1 MKIFDDPSLAV
12 AFALSLGLLVQI
24 IARHVGLPGI
34 VLLLTTGVILGP
46 DLVGIVRPDALGSAL
61 QTLVGFAVAVILF
74 EGGLNLSLSRL
85 REAAQPIRQLIVI
98 GAPVSAVLATGV
110 GYFILGWAIGP
121 SILFGLLA
129 MVTGPTVINPLMKRL
144 KVKTEVAEILEAEGV
159 LIDAIGAIAAA
170 AALEVVVGQANPVTG
185 GLLDLVGGL
194 AFGTLLGIG
203 VGAALAWTLRR
214 RRLIPE
220 GLENVFTLTVVLV
233 AFQIANALFH
243 ESGLAT
249 VTTAGLLLGNI
260 PNSVHRELREFK
272 EQLTVM
278 LLGMLFVLLA
288 ADVRLA
294 DVFALGPKALLG
306 VLAMLFIV
314 RPLSVFAGT
323 FGTPLK
329 KRQRAFM
336 AWIGP
341 RGIVAAAVASYF
353 SSALEKA
360 GDPQGS
366 ELRAFVFVVIA
377 VSVLAAGLTGGW
389 VASWLGQR
397 AEPRGWLIL
406 GAHEVSRQLAT
417 ILKRNQ
423 EPVLLLDSNL
433 DAVRH
438 ARSTGL
444 KVLHGNALDEEI
456 LREAGVSYRRGI
468 VAMTANEEVN
478 LLFSQEA
485 RGEASP
491 ALEMFTVVSSEDVGI
506 TSSMVK
512 ETRAQLYS
520 ASALDIELW
529 DVRLRRGSTR
539 LERWSLQD
547 PGAEITASGGS
558 PDTPPDNTL
567 LFYMARERSGIIEP
581 LGEETS
587 LRIDDVLWV
596 MINRERQ
603 REAYSWLESRG
614 LRALRDDE
622 PEAVAA
628 TDTTSEKKRA

>member
-170 AALEVVVGQANPVTG
+170 AALEVVVGQTNPVTG

-587 LRIDDVLWV
+587 LRVDDVLWV

>member
-12 AFALSLGLLVQI
+12 AFALSVGLLVQI

-34 VLLLTTGVILGP
+34 VLLLATGVILGP
-46 DLVGIVRPDALGSAL
+46 DLIGIVRPDALGSAL

-85 REAAQPIRQLIVI
+85 REAARPIRQLIVI

-170 AALEVVVGQANPVTG
+170 AALEVVVGQTNPLTG

-377 VSVLAAGLTGGW
+377 VSVLVAGLTGGW

-397 AEPRGWLIL
+397 ARPRGWLIL

-433 DAVRH
+433 DAARH

-485 RGEASP
+485 RSEASP

-529 DVRLRRGSTR
+529 DVRLRRGSTG
-539 LERWSLQD
+539 LERWSVQD

-567 LFYMARERSGIIEP
+567 LFYMARERSGVIEP
-581 LGEETS
+581 LGEETA
-587 LRIDDVLWV
+587 LRVDDILWV
-596 MINRERQ
+596 MINRERE

-622 PEAVAA
+622 RESVTAA
-628 TDTTSEKKRA
+628 DITSQKKGA

>member
-587 LRIDDVLWV
+587 LRVDDVLWV